1 MQLVRAMKPE
11 TVKRAGENEWIWMK
25 EILAL
30 FSVFW
35 KMVFLK
41 FEWMR

>member
-1 MQLVRAMKPE
+1 MKPE